1 MAFFFLKNTVE
12 FFLRE
17 QLMFK
22 NLKLTE
28 KQECFV
34 IFIAYVVLAVVT
46 ILLSISGFFEGK

>member
-1 MAFFFLKNTVE
+1 
-12 FFLRE
+12 
-17 QLMFK
+17 MFK

-34 IFIAYVVLAVVT
+34 VFVAYAAIVVVT